1 MRGTD
6 RLLDAIADLLTRR
19 RRVTLLAVLG
29 VTVLA
34 GSFLPRLEAD
44 PSPEGLVSRY
54 GDQEAIAARLRELSG
69 DTDRVIVILVRS
81 ADVLAPEVLAHVA
94 DLSRHF
100 EAEPYVERVES
111 LTTVDLPR
119 RAARAEEEELTLE
132 ALEEEEPAEEET
144 DPDVLNALDAI
155 VRADPERFPGGL
167 AQLSESAADV
177 TEGSPIGHGVIS
189 DEAIA
194 ELRRALADAPLVT
207 GRLVSE
213 DRTVTAVVVRLSA
226 SVHEWDA
233 LTAAVDAADAWLAE
247 HPPPRGTERITGGLP
262 HLRTAVVDKMIDDQT
277 VLVPFTLAVCVA
289 LLFLSFRWLPATFLP
304 IVAVGASAL
313 IVVGAMAA
321 VGEPLNIL
329 NNLIPALLIII
340 GVTDSIHL
348 LNRYR
353 EETRA
358 TSDRIEAARRTVR
371 TMTVACFLTSATT
384 AVGLGSLIVSETELL
399 RRFAVTAAAGVMIA
413 YIVTI
418 AFLPPAITAFRAPP
432 APRSGSFFSGFLE
445 GAIVD
450 LTRWVIRRPWHVI
463 AGGAVLLA
471 ASVFVGTGIDVDTA
485 LMDHFDEDDEVFLAT
500 RLMDEEL
507 EGVRP
512 LEVLL
517 TSESEDRLLDPAVLA
532 VVDEAAAWAAE
543 QPGVLRAASV
553 PTYLREAYYL
563 ITGDPST
570 RSAPLRSR
578 EQVDALATLLAQR
591 DPDPLASFIA
601 ADGRLLR
608 IEVRMQD
615 VGAQRTIALID
626 ALRAHLR
633 ERLPDDVGVTMTGEA
648 YTGSVAVASVVTDLI
663 GSLAT
668 AVVVIFGMLTLLFRS
683 LRLGLLSIPPNVI
696 PLALTLAWMV
706 QREIPLNIA
715 TAIIFSVSLGLAVDG
730 TIHVLA
736 RYREERGAGHGVDD
750 ALLRA
755 AAGTGRAIVVS
766 SITLML
772 GFLVLL
778 LSAFV
783 PVRHFG
789 ELVAVTVAS
798 CLVATLVVQ
807 PALLKVGTK

>member
-1 MRGTD
+1 MRATD
-6 RLLDAIADLLTRR
+6 RLLDAIAELLTRR
-19 RRVTLLAVLG
+19 RGAVL
-29 VTVLA
+29 VSVLA
-34 GSFLPRLEAD
+34 LTVAAGFFLPRIEAD
-44 PSPEGLVSRY
+44 PSPEGLVARY
-54 GDQEAIAARLRELSG
+54 GDQEAVAARLRELSG
-69 DTDRVIVILVRS
+69 DTDRVIVILLRS
-81 ADVLAPEVLAHVA
+81 DDVLADEVLAHVA
-94 DLSRHF
+94 ELSRHF
-100 EAEPYVERVES
+100 ADEPFVDRVES
-111 LTTVDLPR
+111 LTTIDLPR
-119 RAARAEEEELTLE
+119 RDASDDEALTLE
-132 ALEEEEPAEEET
+132 ALEEEEPPEEET

-167 AQLSESAADV
+167 AQLSESAAEV
-177 TEGSPIGHGVIS
+177 TQGSPIGDG
-189 DEAIA
+189 AITDDA
-194 ELRRALADAPLVT
+194 LSELRRALADAPLVT
-207 GRLVSE
+207 GRLVNE
-213 DRTVTAVVVRLSA
+213 EHTVTAVVVRLSE
-226 SVHEWDA
+226 SVREWDA
-233 LTAAVDAADAWLAE
+233 LAAAVADADGWLAE
-247 HPPPRGTERITGGLP
+247 NPPPPGTTRITGGLP
-262 HLRTAVVDKMIDDQT
+262 HLRTAVVDKMISDQM
-277 VLVPFTLAVCVA
+277 VLVPITLVVCLV

-304 IVAVGASAL
+304 IVAVGASAV

-321 VGEPLNIL
+321 LREPMNIL

-353 EETRA
+353 EETRV
-358 TSDRIEAARRTVR
+358 TSDRREAAKRTVR
-371 TMTVACFLTSATT
+371 TMMVACFLTSATT
-384 AVGLGSLIVSETELL
+384 AVGLGSLVVSETELL

-413 YIVTI
+413 YVVTI
-418 AFLPPAITAFRAPP
+418 GFLPPAITAFRAPP
-432 APRSGSFFSGFLE
+432 APRSGSFFSGILE
-445 GAIVD
+445 KAIVD
-450 LTRWVIRRPWHVI
+450 LTRAVIRRPWTVL
-463 AGGAVLLA
+463 AGAAALLA
-471 ASVFVGTGIDVDTA
+471 LSVFVGSGIEVDTA
-485 LMDHFDEDDEVFLAT
+485 LMDHFDEDDEVFEAT
-500 RLMDEEL
+500 ILMDEEL

-517 TSESEDRLLDPAVLA
+517 TSDTAGRFRDPEVLA
-532 VVDEAAAWAAE
+532 AVDSAAAWASD
-543 QPGVLRAASV
+543 QRGVLRATSV
-553 PTYLREAYYL
+553 PTYLRETYYL
-563 ITGDPST
+563 ITGDPET
-570 RSAPLRSR
+570 RAAPLRSR
-578 EQVDALATLLAQR
+578 EQIDALATLLAQR
-591 DPDPLASFIA
+591 EPDPLASFLS
-601 ADGRLLR
+601 ADGRTLR

-615 VGAQRTIALID
+615 VGAQRTIAMID
-626 ALRAHLR
+626 DLRAHLR

-648 YTGSVAVASVVTDLI
+648 YTGSVAVASVVRDLL

-683 LRLGLLSIPPNVI
+683 VRLGLLSIPPNVI

-706 QREIPLNIA
+706 ERAMPLNIA

-736 RYREERGAGHGVDD
+736 RYREERGEGHSVDD

-798 CLVATLVVQ
+798 CLVATLIVQ